1 MVRSKPA
8 NLAGAR
14 GRLSFHPELNVLE
27 SHRGHA
33 LLSKSLPALGHQ
45 HWVYTS
51 LGLSCAVRCLT
62 APTRTDRGVRRTFGG
77 DSPEMNTL
85 FNAPM
90 RKPLCG
96 CLLTAPLPIFPA
108 NHSPSPPQAKPS
120 RSHRA
125 ASLVLCSIKY
135 EVTARVA
142 SHGQGPMVREGFL
155 IVVHA
160 A

>member
-1 MVRSKPA
+1 MVRSNPA

-33 LLSKSLPALGHQ
+33 LLLSKSLPALGHQ

-120 RSHRA
+120 RCEPS
-125 ASLVLCSIKY
+125 SVLNKVRGYCPRCLPWPS
-135 EVTARVA
+135 
-142 SHGQGPMVREGFL
+142 PMVREGFL

>member
-8 NLAGAR
+8 SLAGAR

-51 LGLSCAVRCLT
+51 LGRSCAVRCLT
-62 APTRTDRGVRRTFGG
+62 PPTRTDRGVRRTFGG

-90 RKPLCG
+90 RNPLRLPTDCAVTDFS
-96 CLLTAPLPIFPA
+96 CQPLAQPTTG
-108 NHSPSPPQAKPS
+108 QAIAL
-120 RSHRA
+120 RA
-125 ASLVLCSIKY
+125 
-135 EVTARVA
+135 
-142 SHGQGPMVREGFL
+142 
-155 IVVHA
+155 
-160 A
+160 